1 MFLSFSLQFFA
12 FPSLFPPL
20 CSLFLIHSCESLLCF
35 NLCWSSACEC
45 NASMVYCLCVFII
58 NSIIIV
64 VVIAFVLLFVVVVYR
79 TVSPAF
85 KRVLHSQFF
94 KKSFFFCLFGIYGEC
109 IAWNDS
115 FQCPRDEMSSPIQ
128 IQRDIACYTHTN
140 TLVRLQPSHIAF
152 RKIQLFNAKA
162 ITVERISFVVTVNVK
177 MVEMRFTRLW
187 IIKDGYE

>member
-45 NASMVYCLCVFII
+45 NACAVYVFLSSTALLLLLLLLLCCCLLLSCTALCRLLSSAS
-58 NSIIIV
+58 SIHN
-64 VVIAFVLLFVVVVYR
+64 FSKNR
-79 TVSPAF
+79 
-85 KRVLHSQFF
+85 
-94 KKSFFFCLFGIYGEC
+94 FFCLFGIYGEC